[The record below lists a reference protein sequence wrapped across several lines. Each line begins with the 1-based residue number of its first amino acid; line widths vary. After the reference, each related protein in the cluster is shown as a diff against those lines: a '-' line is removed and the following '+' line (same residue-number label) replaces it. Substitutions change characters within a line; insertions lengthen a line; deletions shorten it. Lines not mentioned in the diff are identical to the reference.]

1 LLAPYLLWRFLVLA
15 GPGPDLDRGVHGLAG
30 AAVVALFLGYAVVRV
45 AGGYPSLLSDRPY
58 HNLATLAGDI
68 RLSNIADD
76 SEIYRFVI
84 EHSGPS
90 DGVLDIPYGG
100 GMNVAAHR
108 LSPLF
113 SGQFEQLKMPDDL
126 LEEDLERIRTRP
138 PKIVIAQNE
147 PNYGVYYGLDGCTC
161 AFPDLVWVPATSTVV
176 RGKIFPAI
184 DYIRQ
189 NYRVSKIIG
198 HKLLLVP
205 K

>member
-1 LLAPYLLWRFLVLA
+1 
-15 GPGPDLDRGVHGLAG
+15 
-30 AAVVALFLGYAVVRV
+30 
-45 AGGYPSLLSDRPY
+45 
-58 HNLATLAGDI
+58 
-68 RLSNIADD
+68 
-76 SEIYRFVI
+76 
-84 EHSGPS
+84 
-90 DGVLDIPYGG
+90 
-100 GMNVAAHR
+100 MNVAAHR

-113 SGQFEQLKMPDDL
+113 SGQFQQLKMSDDL
-126 LEEDLERIRTRP
+126 LERDLERIRARP

-161 AFPDLVWVPATSTVV
+161 AFPDLVWVPATSTVEH
-176 RGKIFPAI
+176 GKIFPAI